1 DRGNREV
8 QRIKEKETENRV
20 EDGRIG
26 KGCPHTF
33 ITFHLCRNSKVK
45 ARGPAQEGPKRP
57 EPEESE
63 MCQECRS
70 QLQSKCNGISSA
82 VITQENTPV
91 GSKVIYDGEKRKPLQ
106 VTPKLF
112 STFVKEAPFR
122 NHTSETCAVVGNSGI
137 LSNSSCGDEINSAQ
151 FVIRCNL
158 PPLDSSYENDVG
170 NKTNL
175 VTANPSILVEKCHVW
190 ECVGTYADVSP
201 GQYPE
206 TPVVLALS
214 QLTTSQPAPFFP
226 ARFNGLTEQR
236 RPFAESLVRY
246 GDSLLLLPAFS
257 YWHNTAVSLR
267 AVYTLQDFDGSARP
281 IFLNPEYL
289 RGLTWFWR
297 ARGLKAMRLSTGLI
311 VASLASELC
320 ANVHLYGFWPFPW
333 HPHGG
338 GPLTNHYYDNRQS
351 KKKVHNMPDEFVH
364 LLRLHNQG
372 VVKLHLGKC
381 EP

>member
-1 DRGNREV
+1 MRRCYLLMFCLLVLTTVMLIVYLVG
-8 QRIKEKETENRV
+8 
-20 EDGRIG
+20 
-26 KGCPHTF
+26 F
-33 ITFHLCRNSKVK
+33 SKVK

-63 MCQECRS
+63 MCQECREKTIKKLMTLYSPTWKKQEANLHQFRS

-151 FVIRCNL
+151 FVI
-158 PPLDSSYENDVG
+158 
-170 NKTNL
+170 
-175 VTANPSILVEKCHVW
+175 
-190 ECVGTYADVSP
+190 
-201 GQYPE
+201 
-206 TPVVLALS
+206 
-214 QLTTSQPAPFFP
+214 
-226 ARFNGLTEQR
+226 RFNGLTEQR